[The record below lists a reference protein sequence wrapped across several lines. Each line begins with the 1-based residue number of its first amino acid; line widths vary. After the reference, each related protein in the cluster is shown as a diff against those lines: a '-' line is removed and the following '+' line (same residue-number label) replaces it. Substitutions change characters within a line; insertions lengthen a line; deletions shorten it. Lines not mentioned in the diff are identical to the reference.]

1 MIIFNITEQIK
12 SFLSDEYV
20 DQLWNQRNR
29 SSSNGFIGAVYHM
42 DTPHGFSTTR
52 QAIPFNVEKIN
63 NGMEYKSGVFLIEKP
78 GYYRI
83 VTHLK
88 SKSNSL
94 QYNIVKNSRENLIY
108 TNMNERRVS
117 STHYIAHLE
126 LYDMISIELAIA
138 GSVGDDPDCNLVQI
152 EKID

>member
-1 MIIFNITEQIK
+1 
-12 SFLSDEYV
+12 
-20 DQLWNQRNR
+20 
-29 SSSNGFIGAVYHM
+29 M
-42 DTPHGFSTTR
+42 DTPHGYSTIK
-52 QAIPFNVEKIN
+52 QPIPFNVEKIN

-83 VTHLK
+83 VAHLK

-108 TNMNERRVS
+108 TNMNERRAS
-117 STHYIAHLE
+117 STHYIAYLTM
-126 LYDMISIELAIA
+126 YDMISVELVISA
-138 GSVGDDPDCNLVQI
+138 SVGDDPDCNLVQI

>member
-1 MIIFNITEQIK
+1 
-12 SFLSDEYV
+12 
-20 DQLWNQRNR
+20 
-29 SSSNGFIGAVYHM
+29 M

-52 QAIPFNVEKIN
+52 QPIPFNVEKIN
-63 NGMEYKSGVFLIEKP
+63 NGMEYNNGVFLIENP

-88 SKSNSL
+88 SKSDDL

-108 TNMNERRVS
+108 TNMNAWRAS
-117 STHYIAHLE
+117 STHYIAYFE
-126 LYDMISIELAIA
+126 LYDMISIELKIG

>member
-1 MIIFNITEQIK
+1 MDLLVQCTTWIHHMG
-12 SFLSDEYV
+12 FL
-20 DQLWNQRNR
+20 QQ
-29 SSSNGFIGAVYHM
+29 SNLSH
-42 DTPHGFSTTR
+42 S
-52 QAIPFNVEKIN
+52 VEKIN

-88 SKSNSL
+88 SKSDSL

-108 TNMNERRVS
+108 TNMNAWRAS
-117 STHYIAHLE
+117 STHYIAYLE
-126 LYDMISIELAIA
+126 LYDMISIELKIG